1 MAKPLE
7 HKTIVLTRRPEQSAS
22 MTDALTA
29 LGARVVSFPTIEI
42 ISPPNKSVIKQAV
55 LELDSYEWIIF
66 TSVNA
71 VDCFFG
77 YFGYE
82 AGQSI
87 VNTRRVACGYSARRS
102 ESDASTT
109 FSHSASV
116 LDPLFRAKVSKVALR
131 SAPSTHYTLSSL
143 CSKIAVV
150 GPATAEALEA
160 YGVKVDLMA
169 ESFQAEGLVEAFA
182 ALPDDFAKEGK
193 VLIPRALEA
202 RDVLTEELPK
212 LGYEV
217 IIAPVYQTV
226 RATPPV
232 DAFADL
238 DCADGIV
245 FTSPSTARNFVEIFN
260 SHSNNSALNYLKNRK
275 VFSIGPI
282 TSDELRTL
290 GLSQEEII
298 EAAQS
303 TSTGLVKAIASSL

>member
-7 HKTIVLTRRPEQSAS
+7 HKTIVLTRTLKQSVS

-42 ISPPNKSVIKQAV
+42 VPPPNESVIEQAIAQ
-55 LELDSYEWIIF
+55 LDSYEWIVF

-71 VDCFFG
+71 VDCFFRYLG
-77 YFGYE
+77 DFRYE
-82 AGQSI
+82 AGWSI
-87 VNTRRVACGYSARRS
+87 VNTRR
-102 ESDASTT
+102 
-109 FSHSASV
+109 V

-131 SAPSTHYTLSSL
+131 SASSTHYTLPSL

-150 GPATAEALEA
+150 GPATAEAVEA
-160 YGVKVDLMA
+160 YGIRPDLIA
-169 ESFQAEGLVEAFA
+169 QNFQAEGLVEVFA
-182 ALPDDFAKEGK
+182 ALPDDDAKRGK
-193 VLIPRALEA
+193 ALIPRALEA

-217 IIAPVYQTV
+217 TVAPVYQTV
-226 RATPPV
+226 RATPTA

-260 SHSNNSALNYLKNRK
+260 NHSNNPAVDYLKGRK

-290 GLSQEEII
+290 GLAQDEII
-298 EAAQS
+298 EAAKS
-303 TSTGLVKAIASSL
+303 TSTDLVDVIMNSF

>member
-22 MTDALTA
+22 MIDALTA
-29 LGARVVSFPTIEI
+29 LGGRVVSFPTIEI
-42 ISPPNKSVIKQAV
+42 IPPPDEGVIEQAV
-55 LELDSYEWIIF
+55 LELDSYEWIVF
-66 TSVNA
+66 TSANA

-77 YFGYE
+77 YLGYE
-82 AGQSI
+82 AEWNRGGTQ
-87 VNTRRVACGYSARRS
+87 R
-102 ESDASTT
+102 
-109 FSHSASV
+109 V

-131 SAPSTHYTLSSL
+131 SALNTPSVPLSL

-150 GPATAEALEA
+150 GPTTAEALEA

-169 ESFQAEGLVEAFA
+169 ENFQAEGLVEAFA
-182 ALPDDFAKEGK
+182 ALPDDAVKKGR

-217 IIAPVYQTV
+217 TVVPVYQTV
-226 RATPPV
+226 CATPTD

-238 DCADGIV
+238 GCADGIV

-260 SHSNNSALNYLKNRK
+260 SHSNNSAIDYLKSRK
-275 VFSIGPI
+275 VFSIGPV
-282 TSDELRTL
+282 TSDELHTL
-290 GLSQEEII
+290 GLAQDEII

-303 TSTGLVKAIASSL
+303 TSIDLVKAIASSL